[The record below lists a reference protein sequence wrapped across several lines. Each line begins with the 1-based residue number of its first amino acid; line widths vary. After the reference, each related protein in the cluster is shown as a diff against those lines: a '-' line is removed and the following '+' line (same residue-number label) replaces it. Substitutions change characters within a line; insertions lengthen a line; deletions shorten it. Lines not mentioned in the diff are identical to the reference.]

1 MDARMVRIGFTGM
14 ARAATSASGAAQRP
28 MDQVVRIPRRAAMR
42 SDDYGP
48 LAEQIARDANC
59 FLCTSIFVRDGLDK
73 IFS

>member
-1 MDARMVRIGFTGM
+1 
-14 ARAATSASGAAQRP
+14 
-28 MDQVVRIPRRAAMR
+28 MR